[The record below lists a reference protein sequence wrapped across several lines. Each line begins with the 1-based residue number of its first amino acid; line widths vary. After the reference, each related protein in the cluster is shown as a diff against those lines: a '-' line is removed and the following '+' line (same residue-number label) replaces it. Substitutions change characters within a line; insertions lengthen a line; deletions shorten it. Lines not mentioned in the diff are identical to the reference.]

1 MMALV
6 DETKPKKDAAAFEE
20 ALLRAAARPLAIVD
34 GKGRIL
40 SANDLMNTLL
50 GPSASQILGD
60 CFVGDVIFSGNKKS
74 SVETAVLS
82 SGESVRLQ
90 LEPLNDR
97 IGRWLVIA
105 ENVSGVTGLRSA
117 SELIDPLTGLANRP
131 LVLTQMKRMLADI
144 AESEGTVTVI
154 CIDLDGFDLINK
166 TYGRPVGDSVL
177 IEAAARIAR
186 GVRGSNVI
194 GRLMEDCFVVV
205 VPSLSSLEQINA
217 IAQRLISTVSRP
229 FQAPGVADPVI
240 ISASAGIAM
249 APENGTEA
257 DSLIQFA
264 ETAVGTAKSGGYG
277 TYQFYTSSSGGEI
290 RERRTRIS
298 RLNRAIESDELFLHY
313 QPKVSLASGD
323 IVGAEALLRWQD
335 PSSGLVMPTDFIPLA
350 EDAGLMDPI
359 GRMVIETSCRML
371 KKWQGEDMPFLRLAA
386 NVSARQ
392 LARRSFFVELREIL
406 AVTGVEPDSLE
417 LEITESAI
425 LDNAEDVIRTLRDV
439 RSLGVHLTADD
450 FGTGYASLSYL
461 RDFPLDGIKIDV
473 TFVGD
478 IDAPDS
484 EGGLAAAVVAVGHS
498 LGMNVVAEGV
508 ETRTQLDFLRWRSC
522 DEVQGYYLS
531 PPLPVEEFEALVL
544 SGRRLGAEHA

>member
-1 MMALV
+1 MTLV
-6 DETKPKKDAAAFEE
+6 EELKPKKDSAALED

-34 GKGRIL
+34 AKGRIV
-40 SANDLMNTLL
+40 SANDLMTALL
-50 GPSASQILGD
+50 GANASQTLAD
-60 CFVGDVIFSGNKKS
+60 CFADVIPVSGDKKS
-74 SVETAVLS
+74 SIETVVQS
-82 SGESVRLQ
+82 SGNSVRLQ

-97 IGRWLVIA
+97 LGRWLVIA
-105 ENVSGVTGLRSA
+105 ENVTSVPGLRSA

-131 LVLTQMKRMLADI
+131 LVLTQMKHMLDDI
-144 AESEGTVTVI
+144 SDTDGSVTVI
-154 CIDLDGFDLINK
+154 CIDLDGFDAINK
-166 TYGRPVGDSVL
+166 SHGRPVGDSVL

-205 VPSLSSLEQINA
+205 VPALSSLEQINA

-229 FQAPGVADPVI
+229 FQAPGVADPII
-240 ISASAGIAM
+240 ISASGGIAM
-249 APENGTEA
+249 APENGLDAE
-257 DSLIQFA
+257 SLIQFA
-264 ETAVGTAKSGGYG
+264 EMAVDAAKSGGYG
-277 TYQFYTSSSGGEI
+277 TYQFYANSSGGEI

-313 QPKVSLASGD
+313 QPKVSLVSGD
-323 IVGAEALLRWQD
+323 IVGAEALVRWQD
-335 PSSGLVMPTDFIPLA
+335 PSSGLVMPADFIPLA

-371 KKWQGEDMPFLRLAA
+371 KKWQSEGMPFLRLAA

-392 LARRSFFVELREIL
+392 LARRSFFGELQEIL
-406 AVTGVEPDSLE
+406 AETGVEPDSLE

-484 EGGLAAAVVAVGHS
+484 DGGLAAAVVAVGHS

-508 ETRTQLDFLRWRSC
+508 ETRTQLDFLHWRNC

-531 PPLPVEEFEALVL
+531 PPLDADAFEALVK
-544 SGRRLGAEHA
+544 SGKKLGTEEA